1 MCSKRWLI
9 TLWLVSIAVAGSPS
23 PVLAEEPLYLGLK
36 QAELF
41 SRCGIEVK
49 RQSGFGAYQFGDPVT
64 VYAAGSAYEVY
75 RDGLTLAVYPSVEEA
90 RRTMERRRWNIA
102 TGPTPLPGGDPI
114 GDEMNWGCRLEG
126 PDGPGAAIGFRRR
139 NVVLTLGSRG
149 EPSEVVALARQI
161 DALIRDDRQIAPLG
175 TFDPPPEIVDAG
187 IPATLTVRPMVRRM
201 LNERPLP
208 FVEPARSVLR
218 INPQFRGLGPPE
230 KIRLSVTIEGLGTNQ
245 VGQDGLSREHV
256 AVPEGDHST
265 MREKSAENDGRF
277 LVELHRLPSEATTRK
292 VTLVAASEDNVI
304 VTKEVQVQI
313 VPAD

>member
-1 MCSKRWLI
+1 MRRSYCI
-9 TLWLVSIAVAGSPS
+9 IDTLAVFATFIALVPDTVAED
-23 PVLAEEPLYLGLK
+23 VYLGLNTT
-36 QAELF
+36 EIF
-41 SRCGIEVK
+41 SRCGIEIERSSFWSQPGAPCASVGYDFGESVYT
-49 RQSGFGAYQFGDPVT
+49 SGTDKPIG
-64 VYAAGSAYEVY
+64 Y
-75 RDGLTLAVYPSVEEA
+75 RERVSVAVYPQVEKA
-90 RRTMERRRWNIA
+90 RDALKNIRNV
-102 TGPTPLPGGDPI
+102 LPILPPPPAPGELI
-114 GDEMNWGCRLEG
+114 GDDMIGEG
-126 PDGPGAAIGFRRR
+126 SGHRVIFRRR
-139 NVVLTLGSRG
+139 NIVIDLMRTGSETAG
-149 EPSEVVALARQI
+149 SDFARQI
-161 DALIRDDRQIAPLG
+161 DNWIQNDRTIAPLG
-175 TFDPPPEIVDAG
+175 TFNPPPEIVDAG

-245 VGQDGLSREHV
+245 VGPDGLSREHV

-313 VPAD
+313 VPAE